1 MDNISLKIE
10 HGKSVALVGHSGSGK
25 STIFKLLLRFYD
37 PIKGSVNI
45 DGTNIKDIT
54 LKSLRRNISVVSQDV
69 LIFNASVW
77 ENIRYGTFDA
87 TNEQIIQ
94 ACKMANADEFIN
106 ELEDGYDTILG
117 PNGCVLSGGQKQRI
131 SIARAILK
139 NAPILLLD
147 EATSALDPISEKAI
161 QKALATLMK
170 DRTTIIIAHRLT
182 TVQNC
187 DKIFVLQE
195 GHLMEQGNHEELL
208 NLNGLYA
215 NLYKK
220 QFEKA
225 I

>member
-1 MDNISLKIE
+1 M
-10 HGKSVALVGHSGSGK
+10 
-25 STIFKLLLRFYD
+25 
-37 PIKGSVNI
+37 
-45 DGTNIKDIT
+45 
-54 LKSLRRNISVVSQDV
+54 
-69 LIFNASVW
+69 IFNASVW

>member
-1 MDNISLKIE
+1 
-10 HGKSVALVGHSGSGK
+10 
-25 STIFKLLLRFYD
+25 
-37 PIKGSVNI
+37 
-45 DGTNIKDIT
+45 
-54 LKSLRRNISVVSQDV
+54 
-69 LIFNASVW
+69 
-77 ENIRYGTFDA
+77 
-87 TNEQIIQ
+87 
-94 ACKMANADEFIN
+94 
-106 ELEDGYDTILG
+106 
-117 PNGCVLSGGQKQRI
+117 
-131 SIARAILK
+131 
-139 NAPILLLD
+139 
-147 EATSALDPISEKAI
+147 
-161 QKALATLMK
+161 MK